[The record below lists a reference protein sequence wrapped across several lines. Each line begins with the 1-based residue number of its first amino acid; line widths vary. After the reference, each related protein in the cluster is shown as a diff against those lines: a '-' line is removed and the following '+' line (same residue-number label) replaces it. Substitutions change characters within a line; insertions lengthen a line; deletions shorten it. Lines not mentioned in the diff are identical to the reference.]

1 MQRIAAVLRKED
13 TRLPEKGSSNS
24 HGVRPVYQNHFD
36 DEVDSDQKVVDEE
49 LSLLSLSS
57 NLEHKDSHVQILD
70 MTFR

>member
-1 MQRIAAVLRKED
+1 
-13 TRLPEKGSSNS
+13 
-24 HGVRPVYQNHFD
+24 
-36 DEVDSDQKVVDEE
+36 VDSDQKVVDEE